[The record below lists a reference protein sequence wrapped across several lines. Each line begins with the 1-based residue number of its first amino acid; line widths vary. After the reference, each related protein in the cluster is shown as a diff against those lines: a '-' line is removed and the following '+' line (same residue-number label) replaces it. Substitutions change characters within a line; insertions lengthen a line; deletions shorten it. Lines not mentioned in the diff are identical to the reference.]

1 VRACVAPLVGLAL
14 CGCATAPQG
23 AQVAD
28 RLTPAV
34 VYARGVA
41 AIDVRPD
48 LATVT
53 IQFTARGPT
62 PRAAGQDA
70 AERANAIRDALIGVG
85 IPADSMP
92 TAGRWRWWIGTR
104 SQMQVSRDYRD
115 TSYVTTET
123 FTARIRDF
131 ALIGPA
137 IDSALATGAQTIS
150 DVAFER
156 TETRGPYVEA
166 IELAARHARE
176 NAEAMVRASGGQ
188 LGRLLDLSTEALSA
202 APAAGFRLEEVVV
215 TGVQARGAATTVV
228 APSIR
233 VTATVFARWEVVR

>member
-1 VRACVAPLVGLAL
+1 
-14 CGCATAPQG
+14 
-23 AQVAD
+23 
-28 RLTPAV
+28 
-34 VYARGVA
+34 
-41 AIDVRPD
+41 
-48 LATVT
+48 
-53 IQFTARGPT
+53 
-62 PRAAGQDA
+62 
-70 AERANAIRDALIGVG
+70 
-85 IPADSMP
+85 
-92 TAGRWRWWIGTR
+92 
-104 SQMQVSRDYRD
+104 MQVSRDYRD